1 MLENGNEYLQAL
13 DQVKREI
20 TQTRARIVAG
30 ANAEVIKLYWR
41 IGKVLI
47 DRSIYGTR
55 YINTLAHDLRVAF
68 PGIKGF
74 SARSLRYMA
83 RFAREVDAEFCNS
96 CCKIPWGHITHLLD
110 KTESNDS
117 REWYVR
123 ATIENG
129 WSRAVLVHQIESR
142 LYERQALSGTVSNF
156 SRTLPEPES
165 ELAQQA
171 LKDPFIFDFI
181 TAQQS
186 RSECDIEEQMAENVT
201 KVLLEL
207 GTGLAFM
214 DNQYHLTVGGEDFYI
229 DLLFY
234 NVRLHCYLVVELKNE
249 KFKPEFTGKLGFY
262 VSVVDDMLAEAFDNP
277 TIGLVLCKDK
287 NDVVAEYALRSVD
300 QPVGVSSYRLSDEL
314 PEDYRDVL
322 PSPEDLQQR
331 I

>member
-1 MLENGNEYLQAL
+1 MLENGSEYLQVL

-20 TQTRARIVAG
+20 AQARTRIAVG
-30 ANAEVIKLYWR
+30 ANAEVISLYWR
-41 IGKVLI
+41 IGKVLV

-55 YINTLAHDLRVAF
+55 YINTLAHDLRTAF

-83 RFAREVDAEFCNS
+83 KFAREVDSEFCSS
-96 CCKIPWGHITHLLD
+96 CCKNPWGHIMYLLD
-110 KTESNDS
+110 KTEPNAS
-117 REWYVR
+117 RAWYVQ
-123 ATIENG
+123 ATIDNG
-129 WSRAVLVHQIESR
+129 WSRAVLAHQVESH
-142 LYERQALSGTVSNF
+142 LYERQALSGTVNNF
-156 SRTLPEPES
+156 SRTLSEPEG
-165 ELAQQA
+165 ELAQQT

-181 TAQQS
+181 TAEQS
-186 RSECDIEEQMAENVT
+186 RSERDIEELMVENVT

-207 GTGLAFM
+207 GTGFAFM
-214 DNQYHLTVGGEDFYI
+214 GNQYHLTVGGEDFYI

-262 VSVVDDMLAEAFDNP
+262 VSVVDDVLASAFDNP
-277 TIGLVLCKDK
+277 TIGLVLCKEK
-287 NDVVAEYALRSVD
+287 NDVVAEYALYGID
-300 QPVGVSSYRLSDEL
+300 QPVGVSAYRLGDEL